1 MIKGNRARNWV
12 AGHAQK
18 ARQRGGSP
26 LWRVFAITEAP
37 RRGRL
42 RVSVRQ
48 LVVLLAEALRSQCDL
63 GWARPAKHERPEG
76 AWTFSLTLGYD
87 RRGRGFA
94 DRVFADW
101 RFTDGPLAN
110 WRGLDNRLRM
120 REVRSNRRSHQSQRR
135 SANDHEFQ
143 HEVPLLRLEMSP
155 ESSLRSLRGNKLTHS
170 HVSDLFR
177 RLWRK

>member
-1 MIKGNRARNWV
+1 
-12 AGHAQK
+12 
-18 ARQRGGSP
+18 
-26 LWRVFAITEAP
+26 
-37 RRGRL
+37 
-42 RVSVRQ
+42 
-48 LVVLLAEALRSQCDL
+48 
-63 GWARPAKHERPEG
+63 
-76 AWTFSLTLGYD
+76 
-87 RRGRGFA
+87 
-94 DRVFADW
+94 
-101 RFTDGPLAN
+101 
-110 WRGLDNRLRM
+110 M